1 MKRTLG
7 FVLAAGLALLPLA
20 GCKFIGHPD
29 YQLVVT
35 VEAGV
40 NGSPAGGVYAYKEL
54 EEVAY
59 NYVAEDSRNT
69 VEVLVDEEAEA
80 AADSLIIY
88 HDTALVA
95 RLFDPRGPWAITA
108 LDANSAETKFTVLL
122 EGSGLLEGT
131 FRDDRGHFGTWLAN
145 GGSLAILF
153 SDLAGHKFIGTI
165 PAMSG
170 TWTWDNG
177 TSQRSWSAVRI
188 NYENFRWK

>member
-7 FVLAAGLALLPLA
+7 FVLAAGVALLPLA

-29 YQLVVT
+29 YQLAVT

-40 NGSPAGGVYAYKEL
+40 SGSPANGVYTHKEL

-69 VEVLVDEEAEA
+69 VEVLVDEETEA
-80 AADSLIIY
+80 AAASVIIY

-95 RLFDPRGPWAITA
+95 RLFDPRGPWEITA

-122 EGSGLLEGT
+122 EGAGLLQGT

-145 GGSLAILF
+145 AGSLALVF
-153 SDLAGHKFIGTI
+153 SDLAGHKFITPI
-165 PAMSG
+165 PAISG

-177 TSQRSWSAVRI
+177 TNQGTWTAVRI
-188 NYENFRWK
+188 PYENFRWK